1 LKLIIVSPS
10 GLAMDDRGNHT
21 SDSPQRKF
29 ATDPEEQHAE
39 HFREIQ
45 EKYDRQIVEINE
57 KIGALEQI
65 NA

>member
-1 LKLIIVSPS
+1 
-10 GLAMDDRGNHT
+10 MDDRGNHT